1 MPDKEQRSIERSKEA
16 NENFFTGIYQNFRLI
31 VRLIKDP
38 RVNLLLKFLPVGA
51 LIYLV
56 VPLDF
61 LPVNPIDDALVFWL
75 GGALFIELC
84 PDDVVREHR
93 ESLEKALSP
102 ESEADGSHQ
111 DVVEG
116 EYREV
121 PTEDQ

>member
-16 NENFFTGIYQNFRLI
+16 NENFFTGIYHNFRLM

-84 PDDVVREHR
+84 PDEVVQEHR
-93 ESLEKALSP
+93 DALEKVLSP
-102 ESEADGSHQ
+102 ESVPDESPQ

-116 EYREV
+116 EFKDV
-121 PTEDQ
+121 TPEDQ

>member
-1 MPDKEQRSIERSKEA
+1 MPDNEKRSIERSKQA
-16 NENFFTGIYQNFRLI
+16 NENFFSGIYQNFRLI

-38 RVNLLLKFLPVGA
+38 RVNLFLKVLPIGA

-84 PDDVVREHR
+84 PDDVVLEHR
-93 ESLEKALSP
+93 DALEKALSP
-102 ESEADGSHQ
+102 QSEGDGTEEE
-111 DVVEG
+111 VVEG
-116 EYREV
+116 EFKDV
-121 PTEDQ
+121 PPEDQ

>member
-1 MPDKEQRSIERSKEA
+1 MLDKDQNSIERSKQT
-16 NENFFTGIYQNFRLI
+16 NENFFSGIYQNIRLI
-31 VRLIKDP
+31 ARLIKDP
-38 RVNLLLKFLPVGA
+38 RVNLFLKFLPVGA

-84 PDDVVREHR
+84 PDDVVMEHR
-93 ESLEKALSP
+93 NALEKALSP
-102 ESEADGSHQ
+102 QGEDDDTGG

-116 EYREV
+116 EFKEV
-121 PTEDQ
+121 PPEDQ

>member
-1 MPDKEQRSIERSKEA
+1 MPDNEKRSIERSKQA
-16 NENFFTGIYQNFRLI
+16 NENFFSGIYQNFRLI
-31 VRLIKDP
+31 VQLIKDP
-38 RVNLLLKFLPVGA
+38 RVSPFLKFLPIGA

-84 PDDVVREHR
+84 PDEVVREHR
-93 ESLEKALSP
+93 DALEKALSP
-102 ESEADGSHQ
+102 HGEDNGTGE

-116 EYREV
+116 EFKEV
-121 PTEDQ
+121 PPEDQ

>member
-1 MPDKEQRSIERSKEA
+1 MPDNEQRSIERSKQA
-16 NENFFTGIYQNFRLI
+16 NENFFSGIYQNFRLI

-38 RVNLLLKFLPVGA
+38 RVNVLLKFLPIGA

-61 LPVNPIDDALVFWL
+61 LPVNPVDDALVFWL

-84 PDDVVREHR
+84 PDNVVQEHR
-93 ESLEKALSP
+93 DALEKALS
-102 ESEADGSHQ
+102 SQGEAETTGE

-116 EYREV
+116 EFKEV
-121 PTEDQ
+121 PPEDQ